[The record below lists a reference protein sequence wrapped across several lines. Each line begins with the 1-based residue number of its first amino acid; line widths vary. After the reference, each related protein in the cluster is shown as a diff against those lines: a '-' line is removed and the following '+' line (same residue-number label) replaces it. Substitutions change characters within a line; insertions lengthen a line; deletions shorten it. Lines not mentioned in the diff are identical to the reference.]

1 MKKVLRNMVF
11 TVVMVVVFAATGT
24 SDTIYFKNGTRL
36 DIEKSWEEDGKIKYI
51 MFGNEYEYK
60 KDEIDRIERNGSV
73 IIIENKTPQK
83 KDKLKKSKKSVEL
96 NKIKEDL
103 SLEYHKEALLLSE
116 REEWVLAIEK
126 ERHAYELNS
135 EEKTIQE
142 SLSYF
147 HTMYA
152 MQLYQKGQ
160 LADALKNCREALKVT
175 PGYEPAKKGVSYVYV
190 KYAQNAY
197 DQRDFDSAEIHLKEA
212 SRFYKD
218 NPKTYILYGK
228 IAYDKDNYDEAK
240 QEWLKALDI
249 DPNLDEVKILLKKF
263 SQEHRVE
270 ENFEEQKA
278 GNFSVKFEGT
288 EKTDKA
294 ELAIRIL
301 NEAYLEVGSELG
313 EYPKHDI
320 QVIIY
325 PRNDIQELDYY
336 PDMAAGLY
344 DGKIRFTED
353 LFSDNNYLK
362 AVLYHEYT
370 HVIVHITGGR
380 NVPIWINEG
389 LAEYSARKF
398 KPANHISRRKSLLKT
413 AAKKNVIIP
422 FKQLSITSLA
432 GLKRLSYPLIALL
445 YAQSESFVAYIIEKF
460 TINDMRTILEYIGNG
475 GNPQNAVIDTFNY
488 SLEELEKEWKDS
500 LLK

>member
-1 MKKVLRNMVF
+1 MKRILQNIVLN
-11 TVVMVVVFAATGT
+11 VVMVVIFAATAT

-36 DIEKSWEEDGKIKYI
+36 DIEKSWEEEGKIKCI
-51 MFGNEYEYK
+51 MFGNEYEYN
-60 KDEIDRIERNGSV
+60 KDEIERIERNGSV
-73 IIIENKTPQK
+73 IRIENNTPQK
-83 KDKLKKSKKSVEL
+83 KEKLKKSKKSV
-96 NKIKEDL
+96 NTNQSKEDH
-103 SLEYHKEALLLSE
+103 SLRYHKEALLFAE
-116 REEWVLAIEK
+116 NEEWLLAIEK
-126 ERHAYELNS
+126 EKQAHVLNPDG
-135 EEKTIQE
+135 KTIQE

-147 HTMYA
+147 YTMYA
-152 MQLYQKGQ
+152 MRLFRESQLS
-160 LADALKNCREALKVT
+160 DALKNCREALKVT
-175 PGYEPAKKGVSYVYV
+175 PDYVPAKEGISYVYA

-197 DQRDFDSAEIHLKEA
+197 DQRDFDTAEIHLKEA
-212 SRFYKD
+212 TRFYED

-240 QEWLKALDI
+240 QEWLKALEI
-249 DPNLDEVKILLKKF
+249 DPNLEEVKVLLQKF

-288 EKTDKA
+288 DKTEKA
-294 ELAIRIL
+294 EQAIRIL
-301 NEAYLEVGSELG
+301 NEAYLDVGNELG
-313 EYPKHDI
+313 EYPKHEI

-325 PRNDIQELDYY
+325 PRSDIQELDYY

-353 LFSDNNYLK
+353 LFSDSNYLK

-370 HVIVHITGGR
+370 HVIVHIMGGR

-398 KPANHISRRKSLLKT
+398 KPVSHISSRESLLKT
-413 AAKKNVIIP
+413 AAEKNVIIP

-445 YAQSESFVAYIIEKF
+445 YAQSDSFVTYIIEKF
-460 TINDMRTILEYIGNG
+460 TIHDMRTILEYLGDG
-475 GNPQNAVIDTFNY
+475 GNPQNALMDTFNY
-488 SLEELEKEWKDS
+488 SLEELEKEWKAS